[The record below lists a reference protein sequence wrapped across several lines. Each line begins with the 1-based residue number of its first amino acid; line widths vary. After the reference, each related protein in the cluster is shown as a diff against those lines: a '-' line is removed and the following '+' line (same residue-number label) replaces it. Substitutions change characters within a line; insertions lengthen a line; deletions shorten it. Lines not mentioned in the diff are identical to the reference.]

1 MVDRKSKCLSP
12 TLLHALCEE
21 CEDSAKRS
29 MNKETLTGGGRGG
42 VDQINPAALAE
53 PVINDCWQ
61 ESLFDFL
68 FNKYNDSI
76 NKAGRMEAT
85 FGSIIDGRSPH
96 NSNYYR

>member
-1 MVDRKSKCLSP
+1 MVDRKSKCSSP

-42 VDQINPAALAE
+42 VDQTHPAALAG

-61 ESLFDFL
+61 ESPFDFR
-68 FNKYNDSI
+68 FNKCNDSI

-96 NSNYYR
+96 NSYYR

>member
-1 MVDRKSKCLSP
+1 
-12 TLLHALCEE
+12 
-21 CEDSAKRS
+21 

-61 ESLFDFL
+61 ESRFDFL

-96 NSNYYR
+96 NSNYYRNTSTTKYWHYKSFVNTEMLLILHA